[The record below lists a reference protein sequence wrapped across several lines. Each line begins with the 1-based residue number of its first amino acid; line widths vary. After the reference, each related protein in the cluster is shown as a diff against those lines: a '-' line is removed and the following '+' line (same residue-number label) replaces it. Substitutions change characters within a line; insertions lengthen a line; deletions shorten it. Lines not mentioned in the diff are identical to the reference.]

1 MSYKGFSTV
10 FLFIWQTY
18 CQEGPQACRHL
29 ENLCEKYGLNLF
41 QVFIFMLNWSFSF
54 CVQTLN
60 LGLGRWYPV
69 TGVGESCDMSLSIL
83 KCLPNCI
90 STTQYSQL
98 FVLTG
103 WAKVKWS
110 VTRRVFFRNIRMS
123 WSCMKL
129 VVFSVTYWLT
139 WRQFIEML

>member
-1 MSYKGFSTV
+1 MPSFGKFMRKIWLKSV
-10 FLFIWQTY
+10 SCFLYLSLT
-18 CQEGPQACRHL
+18 E
-29 ENLCEKYGLNLF
+29 
-41 QVFIFMLNWSFSF
+41 VFSF

-103 WAKVKWS
+103 WAKVK
-110 VTRRVFFRNIRMS
+110 
-123 WSCMKL
+123 
-129 VVFSVTYWLT
+129 
-139 WRQFIEML
+139 